1 MEPGSQASEAHT
13 HTPFKK
19 VEAGIEALFSGEK
32 HSHIQVG
39 HVCDHLHPE
48 HLTNRYHSFAP
59 ETTGDAKWFVD
70 GCSYF
75 YAVSQAL
82 ERQWNAPVTGISQA
96 AKRILQV
103 LSNPFTSSI
112 GG

>member
-1 MEPGSQASEAHT
+1 MEPDSQASDAHH

-19 VEAGIEALFSGEK
+19 VEAGIEALFGGEK
-32 HSHIQVG
+32 HSHIHVG

-82 ERQWNAPVTGISQA
+82 ERE
-96 AKRILQV
+96 
-103 LSNPFTSSI
+103 SSVYCNLKLAFR
-112 GG
+112 